1 MNEEEGLHGPGSFK
15 HEAAAGGLAS
25 VLYVL
30 GLRASSHHAGLGTV
44 ALWLELGRFQ
54 WVSMLSQNTDMY
66 SKQNKSSSHCPPYVN
81 IGSQCLGSLEKE
93 TYKND

>member
-1 MNEEEGLHGPGSFK
+1 MNVEEGLHGPGCCK
-15 HEAAAGGLAS
+15 PGAAAGGLAS

-66 SKQNKSSSHCPPYVN
+66 SKQKKARNDASPYR
-81 IGSQCLGSLEKE
+81 SPH
-93 TYKND
+93 